1 MVDHPIDARFSDP
14 VPEELR
20 PTPRRL
26 VFWTMIVVVFAL
38 AVGGSFVVTQMMKGG
53 SHFAFW
59 SPSVEQPAANPG

>member
-26 VFWTMIVVVFAL
+26 VFWTLIVCFFAL
-38 AVGGSFVVTQMMKGG
+38 AVGGSFVVTQMMKG
-53 SHFAFW
+53 
-59 SPSVEQPAANPG
+59 SPRLVSGNPAVEQPAANPG